1 MLTVFPRPT
10 DPVLNINTI
19 VLTFTRYS
27 SLAPEN
33 NPSHQRT
40 CLSFF
45 HCLPVVFPPP
55 SATPLTLF
63 VAGTVAEMAS
73 KTKLAEEEENP
84 FVPPPVD
91 LDKIPLVDK
100 DRLIADTVCSFDFS
114 DLQSWLR
121 EVFLDQS
128 DEVGLWESNLPLYMF
143 PQVHHFPEFALKCRA
158 HYLPEQKAIIS
169 SAGDVLFFIT
179 PEDIDQMM
187 QITRPDSVIPFSL
200 EVLTELYQKM
210 TFPQRAQIFEL
221 FSPPSSPI
229 PTTSPPYP
237 SSTFSIKG
245 NQIISAVCA
254 LLGYFSDQWVDE
266 PILGFL
272 SIFSNDEQPTT
283 QFDYSTFLAN
293 NIHDQFMNFPTE
305 GVFRYSSILAYMFLY
320 FQAERFKF
328 SMQKMDADGKPQP
341 VTAWT
346 SLLKRNSAEYNFA
359 EFIDQFYH
367 PVLGMLT
374 GVPEPRV
381 NDEVRRVL
389 HLAENTKTGDWYLY
403 QNHSEIRV
411 YGCELAPFKLPKYMP
426 VRIFALEYIRQI
438 MNSDD
443 IHFVS
448 LKKKQQ
454 LRLKGQ
460 IGSFICN
467 NRGAGD
473 EADRLLRE
481 MKFTTSFPWHYDPH
495 GIISEMRVKN
505 KNAPYVHEPRPE
517 IEKYANQTEWEPDT
531 LEDVEP
537 VVREEQQGPSTSALP
552 ATTPQVLKEKRPRQE
567 SPPLVT
573 EVSME
578 EFQTHSKKPKIT
590 STIGTTVEATTL
602 TTTVTTTGDK
612 QFTSSFGSSQHK
624 EVTVKTRDSPLD
636 TPPSKTGPQLGIFEK
651 YDLIKKRNQSLTS
664 STYAQFQKQSSTAQ
678 HRLLSAFDTEKGKM
692 HMAYL
697 HALIPDPKVISDYRR
712 TTFEFQAKDVH
723 PADQMDMHKQTG
735 EMISHTLARVATS
748 AAKYRTAL
756 SNAQTQ
762 LKLEK
767 MSSFAKDS
775 KIKTLEELV
784 LKIGYD
790 PANVKAAEEMIKKKN
805 ADIAA
810 LRKQLKLPPTEDP
823 QTKEIAERE
832 GEKDEM
838 LRLLME
844 QSAQLKEMEAEME
857 KLLQEKEQTKTGE
870 GITLSAI
877 PIAGLSATTVTAIPS
892 ATAEQGPEGT
902 IDLAK
907 SMERMNLQESEISRL
922 KKELENL
929 QELKTSFQ
937 TSLSREKQVNEQM
950 RKELQQLQKQTL
962 AGKTLAE
969 VKELVWTDIAKSINE
984 IWPMVQIMFEQNELL
999 ERSKQAVEKIRT
1011 ELGDMPA
1018 QANDIIRFLNSKTRE
1033 ELEELKIED
1042 RTETI
1047 LEVKR
1052 VLTKRSLMLQLEEK
1066 IQVMDQGVQRFFLK
1080 IDTLQRKGLPG
1091 MKVINDKLMV
1101 LPDYKKK
1108 LIEVSKDCAKFAGI
1122 QSNITGRAFMEA
1134 LHLDFEIQHE
1144 IKHIFVVKPTFAKY
1158 TDMDEVYRRLLK
1170 VTVPTHIRWEELCD
1184 LLD

>member
-1 MLTVFPRPT
+1 L
-10 DPVLNINTI
+10 I
-19 VLTFTRYS
+19 
-27 SLAPEN
+27 
-33 NPSHQRT
+33 
-40 CLSFF
+40 
-45 HCLPVVFPPP
+45 
-55 SATPLTLF
+55 
-63 VAGTVAEMAS
+63 AGTLAEMVS
-73 KTKLAEEEENP
+73 KTKQAEEEENP

-91 LDKIPLVDK
+91 LDKLPLVDK
-100 DRLIADTVCSFDFS
+100 DRLVADTICSFDFS

-143 PQVHHFPEFALKCRA
+143 PQVHHFPEFALKCQA
-158 HYLPEQKAIIS
+158 HYVPEQKAIVS
-169 SAGDVLFFIT
+169 SLGDVLFFIT
-179 PEDIDQMM
+179 PEDLDQMM
-187 QITRPDSVIPFSL
+187 QINRPESAAPFNL
-200 EVLTELYQKM
+200 EILTELYQKM
-210 TFPQRAQIFEL
+210 TFPQRAQIVEL
-221 FSPPSSPI
+221 FLPTSALL
-229 PTTSPPYP
+229 PTTNPPYP
-237 SSTFSIKG
+237 SSLFSVKG
-245 NQIISAVCA
+245 NQIISSLCA
-254 LLGYFSDQWVDE
+254 LLGYYSDQWVDE

-272 SIFSNDEQPTT
+272 SIFSNDEQPTI
-283 QFDYSTFLAN
+283 QFDYNTFLAH
-293 NIHDQFMNFPTE
+293 NIHEQLVNFATE
-305 GVFRYSSILAYMFLY
+305 GMFRYSSILAYMFVY
-320 FQAERFKF
+320 FQADRFSF

-367 PVLGMLT
+367 PVVSMLA

-389 HLAENTKTGDWYLY
+389 HLSENAKTGDWYLY

-411 YGCELAPFKLPKYMP
+411 YGCELAPFKLPKYIP

-454 LRLKGQ
+454 LRIKGQ
-460 IGSFICN
+460 IGPFICN
-467 NRGAGD
+467 SRGAGD

-481 MKFTTSFPWHYDPH
+481 MKLMSSFPWHYDPH
-495 GIISEMRVKN
+495 GIISDMRIKN

-517 IEKYANQTEWEPDT
+517 IEKFANQVEWEPDT

-537 VVREEQQGPSTSALP
+537 AVRIEEQVPSTSAPP
-552 ATTPQVLKEKRPRQE
+552 AATPQNVKEKRPRQE
-567 SPPLVT
+567 SSSPVT
-573 EVSME
+573 EVSPE
-578 EFQTHSKKPKIT
+578 EFESHSKKPRT
-590 STIGTTVEATTL
+590 APTTGVTVEQESPL
-602 TTTVTTTGDK
+602 TTVTTTGAK
-612 QFTSSFGSSQHK
+612 QLSFPFGSSQHK
-624 EVTVKTRDSPLD
+624 EGIKEIKSSGSPLD
-636 TPPSKTGPQLGIFEK
+636 TPPSQTGPKLGIFEK
-651 YDLIKKRNQSLTS
+651 YDLIKKKNQTLTNS
-664 STYAQFQKQSSTAQ
+664 AYAQFQKQSATAQ
-678 HRLLSAFDTEKGKM
+678 HRLLSAFDTEKGRM

-697 HALIPDPKVISDYRR
+697 HAQVPDPKVMSDYKRV
-712 TTFEFQAKDVH
+712 TVEFQAKDVH
-723 PADQMDMHKQTG
+723 PADQIDLHKQTG
-735 EMISHTLARVATS
+735 EMVFHTLAHATAS
-748 AAKYRTAL
+748 ASRYRTAL

-762 LKLEK
+762 LKIEK
-767 MSSFAKDS
+767 MSSFAKDN

-790 PANVKAAEEMIKKKN
+790 PANIKAAEEMIKKKN

-832 GEKDEM
+832 GERDEM
-838 LRLLME
+838 MRLLME
-844 QSAQLKEMEAEME
+844 QNAQLREMEAEME
-857 KLLQEKEQTKTGE
+857 KLLKEREQMKTVE

-877 PIAGLSATTVTAIPS
+877 PIAGLSTATATATATVVSSATT
-892 ATAEQGPEGT
+892 EQVPEGT

-922 KKELENL
+922 NKEVEKL

-937 TSLSREKQVNEQM
+937 TSLAKEKQINEQM
-950 RKELQQLQKQTL
+950 KKELQQLQKQTM
-962 AGKTLAE
+962 AGRTLAE
-969 VKELVWTDIAKSINE
+969 VKELVWTDISKTINE

-999 ERSKQAVEKIRT
+999 ERSKQAVEKIRI

-1018 QANDIIRFLNSKTRE
+1018 QANEIIRFLNSKTRE

-1052 VLTKRSLMLQLEEK
+1052 VLTKRALMLQLEEK
-1066 IQVMDQGVQRFFLK
+1066 IQVMDQGVQRFFHK
-1080 IDTLQRKGLPG
+1080 IDALQKKGLPS
-1091 MKVINDKLMV
+1091 MKVINDKLMM
-1101 LPDYKKK
+1101 LPDYKKR
-1108 LIEVSKDCAKFAGI
+1108 LTEISNDSSKFAGI
-1122 QSNITGRAFMEA
+1122 HGSITGRAFMEA
-1134 LHLDFEIQHE
+1134 LQLDIEIQHE
-1144 IKHIFVVKPTFAKY
+1144 IKHIFVIKPTFAKY
-1158 TDMDEVYRRLLK
+1158 TDMDEVFRRLLK
-1170 VTVPTHIRWEELCD
+1170 VTVPTHVRWEELCD